1 MQKINNWLRVLVI
14 LSLSLNSVLAT
25 NSYCQRIINK
35 TEITKNLQTEMLCKN
50 LVSLEKE
57 NTNLSAQELASIK
70 RVVTS
75 QISILDRVKN
85 LEDFYLKIKGIID
98 GLTKVVDTIGKFI
111 GLPTKVEPETPVSNP
126 DPYLADYHHISG
138 AVMNPGSV
146 AFTARTGD
154 GMSFDRHDIDELEM
168 DVYYNKNLFVIDK
181 IVGSGVQ
188 GKDYSRLVLP
198 AETRSSRDRIQVPLS
213 DVLTNQT
220 TFYIYLAP
228 LNGDL
233 AKVGDQTKINIR
245 YYKRVDV
252 GELAPI
258 IYELKPANID
268 TIKIIAKSPV

>member
-1 MQKINNWLRVLVI
+1 MEKINTWLRVLVI

-25 NSYCQRIINK
+25 NSYCQRIVNK
-35 TEITKNLQTEMLCKN
+35 TEITKNPQTEMLCKN
-50 LVSLEKE
+50 LLSLEKE
-57 NTNLSAQELASIK
+57 NSNLSAQELASIK
-70 RVVTS
+70 RIAAA

-85 LEDFYLKIKGIID
+85 LEDFYLKVKSVVD
-98 GLTKVVDTIGKFI
+98 GLSKVIDTIGKFI
-111 GLPTKVEPETPVSNP
+111 GLPAKVEPEAPSST
-126 DPYLADYHHISG
+126 DPYLADYHHLSG
-138 AVMNPGSV
+138 TVMSPGSV

-154 GMSFDRHDIDELEM
+154 GMSFDKHDIDELEM

-181 IVGSGVQ
+181 IVGSGLQ
-188 GKDYSRLVLP
+188 GKDYSKLVLP

-233 AKVGDQTKINIR
+233 AQVGDQTKVNIR
-245 YYKRVDV
+245 YYKRVDP
-252 GELAPI
+252 GELAPV
-258 IYELKPANID
+258 IYELKSGSTD